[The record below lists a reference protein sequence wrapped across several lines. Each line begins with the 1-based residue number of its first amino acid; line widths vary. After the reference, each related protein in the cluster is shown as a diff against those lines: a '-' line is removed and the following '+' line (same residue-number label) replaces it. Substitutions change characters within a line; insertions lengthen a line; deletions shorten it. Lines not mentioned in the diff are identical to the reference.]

1 MTVTQHPQAGR
12 TAERTSLTLLA
23 RVQADDP
30 AAWERFVEL
39 YAPLVH
45 HWCRRADLAAESAAD
60 VFQEVFQSVS
70 QHIGAFRRDRPGD
83 TLRGWLRTITANK
96 IRDLHRRGAHE
107 PAARGGTTARLVL
120 QEVADPRGEEDA
132 EETGVLRRSI
142 RRALEWIRGD
152 FEPATWQAFWQTQ
165 IEERSPGEVAQ
176 ALNMTPAAVR
186 KAKYRVLQRL
196 REELEGLV
204 E

>member
-1 MTVTQHPQAGR
+1 MD
-12 TAERTSLTLLA
+12 RTSLTLLA
-23 RVQADDP
+23 RVQADEP

-45 HWCRRADLAAESAAD
+45 YWCRRAELGAETTAD
-60 VFQEVFQSVS
+60 VFQDVFQAVA
-70 QHIGAFRRDRPGD
+70 QHIGGFHRDRPGD
-83 TLRGWLRTITANK
+83 TLRGWLRTVTANK
-96 IRDLHRRGAHE
+96 IRDYYRRYADE
-107 PAARGGTTARLVL
+107 PAAQGGTTARLLL
-120 QEVADPRGEEDA
+120 QDVPDPLSGEDA
-132 EETGVLRRSI
+132 EETSVMRRSV

-152 FEPATWQAFWQTQ
+152 FEPSTWQAFWRTQ
-165 IEERSPGEVAQ
+165 VEEQSPSDVATE
-176 ALNMTPAAVR
+176 LNMTPAAVR